1 LLIDELKNIKVNNFL
16 LNKSLEF
23 LEWKLKWL
31 EWVLRSVS
39 GVSTHM
45 NEGRGG
51 GMAGAPPPLGGYPP
65 LL

>member
-1 LLIDELKNIKVNNFL
+1 LLIIELRNIKVNKIVL
-16 LNKSLEF
+16 LNKPLEF

-39 GVSTHM
+39 EVSTHM

-51 GMAGAPPPLGGYPP
+51 GMADTSLGGCP